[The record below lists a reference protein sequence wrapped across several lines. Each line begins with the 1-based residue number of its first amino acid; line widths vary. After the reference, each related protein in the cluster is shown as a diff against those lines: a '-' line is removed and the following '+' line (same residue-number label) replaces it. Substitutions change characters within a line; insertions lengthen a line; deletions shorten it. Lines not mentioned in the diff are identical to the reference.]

1 MIIKPD
7 AVQQGYTGKILARA
21 EEEGFQIKALR
32 LEHLSKEQAQDF
44 YAEHKEGPFYASLV
58 SFMTSGPVVLGVL
71 FVPKEEEQEDA
82 VKKWRSLIGATD
94 PAEAAEN
101 TIRKLYAK
109 SKESNAV
116 HGSDSEE
123 SAKREIAFFF

>member
-7 AVQQGYTGKILARA
+7 AVQQGCIGKIIARI
-21 EEEGFQIKALR
+21 EQEGFQIQALR
-32 LEHLSKEQAQDF
+32 LEQLSKEQTQDF
-44 YAEHKEGPFYASLV
+44 YAEHKERPFYDSLV

-71 FVPKEEEQEDA
+71 SCPEEA
-82 VKKWRSLIGATD
+82 VKKWRALIGATD